1 MAKKKRTARVKKIVL
16 GIIGGLVVLIGA
28 TIFVFTYEGSTKP
41 ILAVADQFQP
51 GESWELVSER
61 VEPPRLACIGSV
73 SCPSIHKVWRSGTV
87 VTQDELARSVAKLGL
102 FIEGDCKVDR
112 GHFNGSTVCS
122 AKGRKQGLNV
132 EVVVDGS
139 AYDTDDNK
147 VILYVD

>member
-1 MAKKKRTARVKKIVL
+1 MTKKTRVKKIVL
-16 GIIGGLVVLIGA
+16 GVIGGIVVLIGA
-28 TIFVFTYEGSTKP
+28 TIFVFTYGGSTKP
-41 ILAVADQFQP
+41 ILAVANQFQP
-51 GESWELVSER
+51 SESWELVSER

-73 SCPSIHKVWRSGTV
+73 SCPSIHKVWRSGAV
-87 VTQDELARSVAKLGL
+87 VTRDELARSVANLGL
-102 FIEGDCKVDR
+102 GLSIEGDCKVDR

-122 AKGRKQGLNV
+122 AKGRKQGFNV